1 MRAALVGGT
10 GLIGGHVIDL
20 LLAEP
25 GCTQLVS
32 IGRRTQEKSGK
43 KWLEKIGSMT
53 DIEGLSTG
61 VNVDVAFCCLGTT
74 IKQAGSQEKFAE
86 VDLHLPI
93 RFAKAML
100 AQGAKHFHVVSSLGA
115 DARSSN
121 FYLKTKGQLEE
132 QLRSLGFQSLSIYR
146 PSLLLG
152 QRQEPRPMENIMAA
166 GYRIFEPFY
175 PKFLQAWQPIQASDV
190 AKVMVARSLTPG
202 SGVQVID
209 NKQMQEALPGI
220 LSKGKIS

>member
-1 MRAALVGGT
+1 MRAVLVGGT

-25 GCTQLVS
+25 SCTEVVS
-32 IGRRTQEKSGK
+32 IGRRKQEKSGK
-43 KWLEKIGSMT
+43 KWMEKIGNMA
-53 DIEGLSTG
+53 DIEGLSSG
-61 VNVDVAFCCLGTT
+61 VKVDVAICCLGTT
-74 IKQAGSQEKFAE
+74 IKQAGSQEKFAD

-100 AQGAKHFHVVSSLGA
+100 ANGAKHFHVVSSLGA
-115 DARSSN
+115 DARASN
-121 FYLKTKGQLEE
+121 FYLKTKGQMEE

-152 QRQEPRPMENIMAA
+152 KRQETRPMENIMAA
-166 GYRIFEPFY
+166 GYRFFEPFY
-175 PKFLQAWQPIQASDV
+175 PKFLQTWQPIQALDV
-190 AKVMVARSLTPG
+190 ARVMVARSLILG

-209 NKQMQEALPGI
+209 NRLMHQSLEKILPDR
-220 LSKGKIS
+220 KIS